1 MSYTQRFGLSR
12 KSPFNVSKREKLSK
26 EEVLNMMTVGVD
38 QDPNTDPATK
48 IIEKNNVK
56 SKAGLGGVADKFLLK
71 EGIKHGLKKYV
82 GPLAGKVFGLAG
94 MMLTTQSAYARPP
107 GEFVDGEYI
116 QQDDFENPKFSQ
128 TSFAK
133 RYKDIEDKF
142 NKEAEKQQVKKAKE
156 KGIKTIMDPNY

>member
-12 KSPFNVSKREKLSK
+12 KSPFNVSEREKPSK
-26 EEVLNMMTVGVD
+26 EELLNMMTVGVD
-38 QDPNTDPATK
+38 QDPNIDPATK
-48 IIEKNNVK
+48 IIEKNNTA
-56 SKAGLGGVADKFLLK
+56 SKAGLGGVTNKFLLK

-82 GPLAGKVFGLAG
+82 GPLAGKLFGVG
-94 MMLTTQSAYARPP
+94 SMMLTTQSAYARPP

-128 TSFAK
+128 TSFGK
-133 RYKDIEDKF
+133 RYQNLVNQSQSS
-142 NKEAEKQQVKKAKE
+142 NKEQQVKKAKE